1 MLGSP
6 WRARARAARGGAGAP
21 PAKPS
26 AGISRKILSL
36 FMAATLATSM
46 VPSVAWADA
55 AGADAGA
62 APGAPAAAS
71 VAAKAQGASAGE
83 VESALGT
90 SDTGTGAG
98 DAAAGAGAAEGAT
111 GSGASGAAGEAEGG
125 TGASGAAGEGESA
138 ASGGAS
144 SADGNAAGASASA
157 GAGAAAGDTS
167 ASATKAR
174 AASASAQAASVT
186 SSCVVKIQDKP
197 EDEASA
203 YSQKYGVLAAGD
215 VLWANLFSGSYGS
228 VVPHEDTWTYQW
240 YAGDAKSSSTD
251 DYAPISGQTKQ
262 SLEITDEL
270 AEQLQGKYLVV
281 KVTVGDLDF
290 WAPAPSYGTGINQNY
305 VPGPVAGPGQAQLG
319 SVGLSSS
326 KPAVGDTLTATACA
340 DSWGDNP
347 VGSNVNVTFT
357 WSQSDSQYSGYAPIE
372 GADGATFEVTGE
384 YQGKYLKV
392 TASAGLN
399 TVETTAGP
407 VMAEGAIELYGVE
420 LASQNGSLEL
430 GCTLEA
436 KAYQGSS
443 WSPTY
448 VTEGVAYTWKYTLDD
463 PYDNEWTTIEGQ
475 TDSTFTVD
483 DKKYAGAYFSVS
495 AYAGYNTV
503 SLGTYD
509 AVGPIKLVGQVD
521 IYSVAIRN
529 AKDDTSVFAVGDTA
543 KAYAREQGA
552 ASGVYIDESL
562 VTFQWQCANEKGGT
576 YADIENATGSELK
589 IDASL
594 QGKYLRCV
602 VKANVG
608 NSSYNATVNLPVA
621 APGSINVTSVKLDAS
636 GKVNVGDTITAT
648 ATAAQGDVTD
658 SEKVTWA
665 WYCGSASASTDTK
678 IEEAQGNTLALTQE
692 LVDEYGLLGKYI
704 EARADGG
711 FGEEDSAAVGP
722 VVVPGMVELSS
733 VSASGT
739 AKVGGTLTASAQKK
753 TGSYSSAAV
762 ADDDVVSYQWMYADT
777 RSTNSS
783 AYTEIPG
790 ATSKTYTVQ
799 EKTSDGT
806 SLLGKY
812 LCVRVISENV
822 VYSVAAGNYGYGT
835 VYPLGPVTLEGQ
847 YTLSSV
853 KLESSGQGMQVGN
866 AITPVAQIAKTS
878 YSEQDV
884 PDDAKVTYTWYAAD
898 AQAGPFTALAD
909 GVADD
914 GTLTLNENLKG
925 KFLKVEAYSLDNTV
939 TSSTYEVLGTGE
951 YDLLRVTTS
960 PALNSGLTDVF
971 TGDTVVATAQ
981 AKRLDGST
989 TSGDA
994 LPADAVQFQWYV
1006 ADAPEGDFA
1015 PIEGATSAVL
1025 EVPVSAAGK
1034 YLKVVAT
1041 SASSVP
1047 LVSAGPVI
1055 DSTSLAGIA
1064 AKLDVQ
1070 NWRAEPAFGEDDNL
1084 NDLLV
1089 EKLAEMGVS
1098 DVAVSTKS
1106 VEYNSAKPDGAD
1118 MGVSTAD
1125 DATNGDITYF
1135 FIDPDEVTGASYAVW
1150 RQFEPTFVL
1159 QRDGETLE
1167 YTPSLKSTMPW
1178 DESKAKALLEKKAA
1192 ADLAIGFAA
1201 GDTADAVTQDLVL
1214 PYQISGKSW
1223 SKVTWASSDADA
1235 IVVSGSGYWD
1245 DYAGKVARSA
1255 ADVQVTLTA
1264 TVGMTA
1270 SGGFSTTV
1278 DVPFAVTVKADA
1290 AAVEEATT
1298 ALQQKV
1304 DAAFTADALAQLG
1317 SNAAVDAKALDCDVQ
1332 LPTTRTLGIDGG
1344 AYRVEYS
1351 SSSDAVEVNGY
1362 AGYVYRGLPGTE
1374 AASATLTLT
1383 VTSKENP
1390 AISASASV
1398 DVSVAPLARAD
1409 IEAEAALMQQAKEG
1423 YFAAIA
1429 DGQDADAVTENL
1441 RTFQKAYLDADGNLA
1456 WTYDRDATDAA
1467 PAGIV
1472 PVDLPGY
1479 DPMGSEGWRTF
1490 KSSDPSAVAHE
1501 SLQVTRAENNVEVT
1515 VTSCLSSETYARYA
1529 ERYADDPEYGPL
1541 FAQLAN
1547 QEVSATFT
1555 VRGTA
1560 DEPATMV
1567 KPTVSVIGRTAASDK
1582 VEYEYWAYEI
1592 PVSVESGTSAQD
1604 VVCAALDAAG
1614 LVYEMGKSYKGDP
1627 IIASMT
1633 SMDGSITLKDGV
1645 RSWQVFRD
1653 GETQGIFGQFGS
1665 DPVTSNE
1672 TITVCYT
1679 SGVSIPEV
1687 ERTSVNVRMSVI
1699 GPNAD
1704 GKDVYWVDNAY
1715 CKVPLVDGKA
1725 SGEDATLQAFDAAKL
1740 EYEYLDSEYGAYLNT
1755 ITSPYTGEALGW
1767 NEGTG
1772 ASWMLFVNGTVSDVG
1787 ASGVNLTDGMAIAWY
1802 YAPWGAELPGEGEL
1816 TRQDVAFSVI
1826 DASGGEP
1833 VAWVGERTHSVDQG
1847 TTLHEFVA
1855 SMLDEA
1861 GIEREL
1867 HYSESSGYL
1876 FVSSMTSPGGETLAG
1891 DGYDSGKPYWKVF
1904 VNGEET
1910 TDGKTVLASGDAV
1923 ALAFTASEAAP
1934 QMITLA
1940 GSVIGRDA
1948 AGSPEDWG
1956 SGLAVTVPEG
1966 ADGVTVVEALLKA
1979 AGAEYVL
1986 DENAQFGMTRVQSV
2000 TSPTGSGVELA
2011 AGEPDEWGIASGD
2024 NWYPYLNGECFD
2036 VWVSRFKEG
2045 GSFTGG
2051 EGTKF
2056 AGFEQG
2062 DEFVLYFG
2070 AYRDELPDLDGTG
2083 GIEIDPD
2090 APRPN
2095 WDSDWPGFAS
2105 GAAEGGAVVEGVL
2118 TPDSAADEA
2127 WNFSYGE
2134 PRTNV
2139 SDPLVVGD
2147 FVYVVA
2153 SGQLIKINRAT
2164 GVEDARA
2171 DTGSSSTYFC
2181 RPVYADGVIV
2191 VPADD
2196 GSLAAFTADALAC
2209 VWKTPALAKPAAG
2222 SYQSLSSLTVANGR
2236 VYAGFTVVGGGG
2248 AGAVGTLVC
2257 VNVADGSV
2265 AWTNVSESS
2274 ATGTSEGYYWA
2285 GAAVSGSCIMIGD
2298 EAGDVSLIDAASG
2311 KVLST
2316 ANVGAPVRATA
2327 VAVPGEDAFLVV
2339 ASDGVLHKVARVG
2352 DELKV
2357 AGSAKFAAFS
2367 TSTPAVHAGKAYVGG
2382 VDASGYGTLSVV
2394 DLSAMRVEASAVADM
2409 GEVKSAPLV
2418 SARQDGVYVYFT
2430 CNALPGAVYVYKAGD
2445 AAATKLF
2452 TPGEGMQEYC
2462 TASIVADAEG
2472 NLYYT
2477 NDSGT
2482 LFKLA
2487 AAAGHRVAFEANGGS
2502 HVASVLVKAGTA
2514 VERPADPT
2522 RSGYVFG
2529 GWFADA
2535 ACTQAWDFAQA
2546 VVQDM
2551 TLYAKWTPRNAGGQG
2566 GQGGAE
2572 SGQTPSAG
2580 GQVPPSATPLGTVAP
2595 SQTPLAGTGAQ
2606 EAADGAVAEAVA
2618 TDAAGGT
2625 AAAGARML
2633 SADAGG
2639 QGAAGAEG
2647 GQSAAGLNW
2656 WALAGLCVGAAG
2668 LVCVAAWLIV
2678 ARRRSQS

>member
-1 MLGSP
+1 
-6 WRARARAARGGAGAP
+6 
-21 PAKPS
+21 
-26 AGISRKILSL
+26 
-36 FMAATLATSM
+36 MAATLATSM
-46 VPSVAWADA
+46 VPSAAWADA
-55 AGADAGA
+55 GGADAGA
-62 APGAPAAAS
+62 ASGALAAS
-71 VAAKAQGASAGE
+71 VAAKVQGASAGE
-83 VESALGT
+83 IESIPGA
-90 SDTGTGAG
+90 SDTGAGSGA
-98 DAAAGAGAAEGAT
+98 AAAGAGAT
-111 GSGASGAAGEAEGG
+111 GSGASEGASGAAGEAEGG

-144 SADGNAAGASASA
+144 SADGNAASASASA
-157 GAGAAAGDTS
+157 GVGAAGDTS
-167 ASATKAR
+167 APATKAR
-174 AASASAQAASVT
+174 AASASVLAASVT
-186 SSCVVKIQDKP
+186 SSCVAKIQDKP

-215 VLWANLFSGSYGS
+215 VLWANLFSSSYS
-228 VVPHEDTWTYQW
+228 VIPHEDTWTYQW
-240 YAGDAKSSSTD
+240 YAGDAKSNSAD
-251 DYAPISGQTKQ
+251 DYAPISGQTSQ
-262 SLEITDEL
+262 NLEITDEL
-270 AEQLQGKYLVV
+270 AEQLQGKYLIV

-290 WAPAPSYGTGINQNY
+290 WAPVPSYGTGINQNY

-326 KPAVGDTLTATACA
+326 KPAVGDTLTATAYT
-340 DSWGDNP
+340 DSWGSDP
-347 VGSNVNVTFT
+347 VDGSVNVTFT
-357 WSQSDSQYSGYAPIE
+357 WSQSDSQYGGYTPIE
-372 GADGATFEVTGE
+372 AADGATFEVTGE

-399 TVETTAGP
+399 TVETTVGP

-420 LASQNGSLEL
+420 LASQGGSLEL

-448 VTEGVAYTWKYTLDD
+448 VAEGVTYTWKYTLGD
-463 PYDNEWTTIEGQ
+463 PYDNEWITIKEHTGP
-475 TDSTFTVD
+475 TFTVSGE
-483 DKKYAGAYFSVS
+483 KYAGAYFSVS

-503 SLGTYD
+503 NLGTYD
-509 AVGPIKLVGQVD
+509 AVGPIKLKGQVD

-529 AKDDTSVFAVGDTA
+529 TKDDTSVFAVGDTA

-562 VTFQWQCANEKGGT
+562 VTFQWQCADEKGGT
-576 YADIENATGSELK
+576 YADIEKATSSELA

-608 NSSYNATVNLPVA
+608 SSSYNATVNLPVA
-621 APGSINVTSVKLDAS
+621 AAGSINVTSVKLGAS
-636 GKVNVGDTITAT
+636 GKVNVGTTLTAT

-665 WYCGSASASTDTK
+665 WYCGSTSASADTK
-678 IEEAQGNTLALTQE
+678 IEEAQGNTLTLTQE
-692 LVDEYGLLGKYI
+692 LVDKYGLLGKYI

-739 AKVGGTLTASAQKK
+739 AKVGSTLTASAQKK

-762 ADDDVVSYQWMYADT
+762 ADTDVVYCQWMYADT
-777 RSTNSS
+777 RSTDPS

-790 ATSKTYTVQ
+790 ATGKTYTVQ
-799 EKTSDGT
+799 ENTSDGT

-812 LCVRVISENV
+812 LCVRATSENTE
-822 VYSVAAGNYGYGT
+822 YSVSAGYYGGYGA

-866 AITPVAQIAKTS
+866 TITPVAQIAKTS

-884 PDDAKVTYTWYAAD
+884 PADAKVTYTWYAAD
-898 AQAGPFTALAD
+898 VQAGPFAELAD

-914 GTLTLNENLKG
+914 GTLTLTENLKG

-971 TGDTVVATAQ
+971 TGDTVEATAQ

-1015 PIEGATSAVL
+1015 PIEGAASAVL
-1025 EVPVSAAGK
+1025 EVPASAAGK

-1041 SASSVP
+1041 SVSSVE
-1047 LVSAGPVI
+1047 LVSANPVI
-1055 DSTSLAGIA
+1055 DGTSLAGIA
-1064 AKLDVQ
+1064 AKLDAQ
-1070 NWRAEPAFGEDDNL
+1070 NWRAEPAFGEDGNL

-1135 FIDPDEVTGASYAVW
+1135 FIDPDEVTGYASYAVW

-1167 YTPSLKSTMPW
+1167 YAPSLESTMPW

-1201 GDTADAVTQDLVL
+1201 GDAADAVTQDLVL
-1214 PYQISGKSW
+1214 PYKMGGKSW
-1223 SKVTWASSDADA
+1223 TEVTWASGDTDA
-1235 IVVSGSGYWD
+1235 IVVSGGYGYQ
-1245 DYAGKVARSA
+1245 DYTGKVARSA
-1255 ADVQVTLTA
+1255 ADVQVTLAA

-1270 SGGFSTTV
+1270 SGGFETTL
-1278 DVPFAVTVKADA
+1278 DVPFTVTVKADP
-1290 AAVEEATT
+1290 AAVEEAKV

-1351 SSSDAVEVNGY
+1351 SSSAVVEVNGY

-1374 AASATLTLT
+1374 AAPATLTLT

-1429 DGQDADAVTENL
+1429 NGQDADAVTESL
-1441 RTFQKAYLDADGNLA
+1441 RTFQKAYLNADGNLA
-1456 WTYDRDATDAA
+1456 WTYDKDATDAA

-1604 VVCAALDAAG
+1604 VVCKALDAAG
-1614 LVYEMGKSYKGDP
+1614 LAYEMGKSYKGDP

-1653 GETQGIFGQFGS
+1653 GKTQGIFGQFGS

-1672 TITVCYT
+1672 AITVCYT
-1679 SGVSIPEV
+1679 SGVSLPEV

-1715 CKVPLVDGKA
+1715 LKVPLWYGEA
-1725 SGEDATLQAFDAAKL
+1725 TGEDAMFEAFNNVFSPAGIKYD
-1740 EYEYLDSEYGAYLNT
+1740 YSVGQYGFTLNT
-1755 ITSPYTGEALGW
+1755 LTSPYTGEVLGW

-1772 ASWMLFVNGTVSDVG
+1772 AYWGLFVNGAVSDVG
-1787 ASGVNLTDGMAIAWY
+1787 VSSVNLTDGMNITWY
-1802 YAPWGAELPGEGEL
+1802 YAPWGAELPSDEEL

-1826 DASGGEP
+1826 DASGSEP
-1833 VAWVGERTHSVDQG
+1833 VAWVGERTHSVDRG
-1847 TTLHEFVA
+1847 TTLHAFVA

-1861 GIEREL
+1861 GVKYEL
-1867 HYSESSGYL
+1867 SYDETSGYL
-1876 FVSSMTSPGGETLAG
+1876 FVSSVTSPDGETLSG
-1891 DGYDSGKPYWKVF
+1891 DGHDPAVPCWKAF
-1904 VNGEET
+1904 VNGAVT
-1910 TDGKTVLASGDAV
+1910 TDGNTVLESGDAV
-1923 ALAFTASEAAP
+1923 TLAFTASSEAP
-1934 QMITLA
+1934 LTVTLA

-1948 AGSPEDWG
+1948 AGNPEDWG
-1956 SGLAVTVPEG
+1956 SDLVVTVPKG

-1979 AGAEYVL
+1979 AGAEYAL
-1986 DENAQFGMTRVQSV
+1986 DENAQFGMTRVLSV

-2011 AGEPDEWGIASGD
+2011 AGEPDAHGIVPGD
-2024 NWYPYLNGECFD
+2024 SWYPYLNGECFE
-2036 VWVSRFKEG
+2036 VWVSRFEEG
-2045 GSFTGG
+2045 GSFTGD

-2062 DEFVLYFG
+2062 DEFTLYFG
-2070 AYRDELPDLDGTG
+2070 AYRDELPDLDNPGG

-2090 APRPN
+2090 APRPS
-2095 WDSDWPGFAS
+2095 WESAWPGFAS
-2105 GAAEGGAVVEGVL
+2105 GSAEGGAVVEGVL

-2127 WNFSYGE
+2127 WSFSYGE

-2236 VYAGFTVVGGGG
+2236 VYAGFTVVGGGSVG
-2248 AGAVGTLVC
+2248 TVGTLVC

-2274 ATGTSEGYYWA
+2274 VTNTSEGYYWA
-2285 GAAVSGSCIMIGD
+2285 GAAVSGSCIVIGD
-2298 EAGDVSLIDAASG
+2298 EAGDVSLIDGASG

-2316 ANVGAPVRATA
+2316 ANVGGAVRATT

-2339 ASDGVLHKVARVG
+2339 TSDGVLHEVARVG

-2382 VDASGYGTLSVV
+2382 VDENGYGTLSVV
-2394 DLSAMRVEASAVADM
+2394 DVSAMRVEASVTADL

-2445 AAATKLF
+2445 AVATKLF

-2462 TASIVADAEG
+2462 SASIVADAEG

-2487 AAAGHRVAFEANGGS
+2487 AAAGHRVSFEANGGS
-2502 HVASVLVKAGTA
+2502 HVASVLVKAGAA

-2546 VVQDM
+2546 VVQDT
-2551 TLYAKWTPRNAGGQG
+2551 TLYAKWTPLNAGGQG
-2566 GQGGAE
+2566 GQGSQG
-2572 SGQTPSAG
+2572 SSQGGQAPSAG
-2580 GQVPPSATPLGTVAP
+2580 GQVPPSTTPLGTVAP
-2595 SQTPLAGTGAQ
+2595 SQAPLSGTGAQ
-2606 EAADGAVAEAVA
+2606 ETAGEAAAEAVA
-2618 TDAAGGT
+2618 TNAAGGT
-2625 AAAGARML
+2625 AAAGARTL

-2639 QGAAGAEG
+2639 QGAAGAES
-2647 GQSAAGLNW
+2647 GQVAAGLNW
-2656 WALAGLCVGAAG
+2656 WALAGLCVGVVG
-2668 LVCVAAWLIV
+2668 LVCVAAWLVV